1 MAIPDTPRNIYRY
14 WHHLLLLSLESHC
27 VIAMRTIRLAGGGR
41 SALDEASRI
50 MVEKVAATTNI
61 PRALYTGSPLMLTV
75 TYRKLVRSN
84 LRRLTMRRS
93 NKIG

>member
-1 MAIPDTPRNIYRY
+1 MTIPDTPRNIFRY

-27 VIAMRTIRLAGGGR
+27 VIAMRTIKLAGGGF

-50 MVEKVAATTNI
+50 MVEKVAATTDI
-61 PRALYTGSPLMLTV
+61 PRALYTRSPVMLTV

-84 LRRLTMRRS
+84 LRRLAMRRS
-93 NKIG
+93 SKIG